1 MATSARRRRLSTIV
15 SALTLGAGLGLL
27 VTVGLITW
35 LMPKDDTVPLTAE
48 NLEQAQRLWQD
59 RGPHSYD
66 LDLTIG
72 GIRAGTVHVEVR
84 QGQVTAMIRDGHSP
98 SQRRTWDAWTVPG
111 QFDTLETE
119 LADMAH
125 PQRGFAA
132 PPGAQV
138 IERVRFDPELG
149 FPQHYVR
156 LVLGTNLG
164 VEWSTTRFKPVADE
178 PPAARK

>member
-1 MATSARRRRLSTIV
+1 MAPSSLRHRLSTIV
-15 SALTLGAGLGLL
+15 LALTLGAGLGLAA
-27 VTVGLITW
+27 TIGLTRW

-48 NLEQAQRLWQD
+48 NLEQAQRLWQA
-59 RGPHSYD
+59 RGPRSYD
-66 LDLTIG
+66 LDLAIG

-84 QGQVTAMIRDGHSP
+84 QGQVTAMSRDGHSP

-125 PQRGFAA
+125 PERGFAA

-138 IERVRFDPELG
+138 VERVRFDPELG
-149 FPQHYVR
+149 FPRRYVR
-156 LVLGTNLG
+156 WVLGTNLE
-164 VEWSTTRFKPVADE
+164 VEWSTTRFQRVADE
-178 PPAARK
+178 PPAEIK